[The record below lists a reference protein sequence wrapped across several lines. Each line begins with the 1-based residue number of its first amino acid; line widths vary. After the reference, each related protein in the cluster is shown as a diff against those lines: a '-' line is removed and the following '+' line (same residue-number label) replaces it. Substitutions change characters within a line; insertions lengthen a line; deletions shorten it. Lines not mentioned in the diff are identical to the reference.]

1 MAALALLV
9 LFVGLPVGALVGGT
23 DSRQLLR
30 GGRFRDDIAS
40 PD

>member
-1 MAALALLV
+1 MAAIALLI
-9 LFVGLPVGALVGGT
+9 LFVGLPVGAVFGGV
-23 DSRQLLR
+23 DSRHLLR